1 MHGIS
6 AEDKELALAVL
17 EHDQLA
23 KAKEAQYARRKLK
36 GAESAVLWSLRLY
49 LIFMLAVVLYQIVTG
64 AR

>member
-23 KAKEAQYARRKLK
+23 KAKDTQYARRKLK
-36 GAESAVLWSLRLY
+36 GGESVVLWSLRLY
-49 LIFMLAVVLYQIVTG
+49 LIFMLAVVLYQIVSG